1 MVSLCQ
7 SLTCS
12 SVTPTWF
19 HVLRVSND
27 ERGRVTWPVLKILCL
42 FLYLSLFPSLSSSL
56 SLFTTFPLY
65 GYLISLPGSH
75 SSFLPPSL
83 FSSLLY
89 PFISSSHSLVFCFLL
104 WCHYGQISYFFASY
118 PGEFQNAYSP
128 RLGEGLL
135 NVKTHSGFRGGLTPR
150 PNTRT

>member
-1 MVSLCQ
+1 MESLCQ

-27 ERGRVTWPVLKILCL
+27 ERGRVTWPVLRILRL
-42 FLYLSLFPSLSSSL
+42 FLSFPPSLPL

-89 PFISSSHSLVFCFLL
+89 PFISSSHILVFCFLL
-104 WCHYGQISYFFASY
+104 WCHYDQISYFFASY
-118 PGEFQNAYSP
+118 PDEFQNAYSP

-135 NVKTHSGFRGGLTPR
+135 NVKTHSGFHGGLTPR